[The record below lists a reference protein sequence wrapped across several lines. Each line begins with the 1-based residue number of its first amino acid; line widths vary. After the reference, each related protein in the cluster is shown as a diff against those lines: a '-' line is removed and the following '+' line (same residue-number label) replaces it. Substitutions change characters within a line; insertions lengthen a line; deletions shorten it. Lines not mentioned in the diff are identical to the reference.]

1 MKELRKFIATT
12 IREYLNENQSD
23 ISYKRNTMSKEMR
36 EQIDKVKNWRELLN
50 EGETNKE
57 NTESFSM
64 QKSGQDIGIKDA
76 NGNDI
81 FVGSVIEFNG
91 ELFLIKWSDKQN
103 QFVARKEPLKGQKMS
118 WRDMKWIDK
127 LANKYIKMVGTIL
140 FDEEMR
146 QRFKGVYK

>member
-1 MKELRKFIATT
+1 
-12 IREYLNENQSD
+12 
-23 ISYKRNTMSKEMR
+23 MSKEIRQM
-36 EQIDKVKNWRELLN
+36 IDKVKSFVNEN
-50 EGETNKE
+50 TEGEINKE
-57 NTESFSM
+57 NTKSFSM

-118 WRDMKWIDK
+118 WRDMKWIEK
-127 LANKYIKMVGTIL
+127 LSYKYIKMVGTIL
-140 FDEEMR
+140 FDEAMR
-146 QRFKGVYK
+146 ERFKGVYK

>member
-1 MKELRKFIATT
+1 
-12 IREYLNENQSD
+12 
-23 ISYKRNTMSKEMR
+23 MSKEIRQM
-36 EQIDKVKNWRELLN
+36 IDKVKSFVNEN
-50 EGETNKE
+50 VEGEINKE

-64 QKSGQDIGIKDA
+64 QKSGQDIGVKDA

-118 WRDMKWIDK
+118 WRDMKWIEK
-127 LANKYIKMVGTIL
+127 LADKYIKIVGTIL